1 MSKTRTIRLNVFF
14 RVILLALVGFLLLL
28 IPGIIGVFTIIIVVA
43 IFGWVLWSD
52 GDRIKELERRLA
64 TLEKAEP
71 KSEEA

>member
-1 MSKTRTIRLNVFF
+1 MSKTTIRLDVFL
-14 RVILLALVGFLLLL
+14 RVVLLALTAFLLLL
-28 IPGIIGVFTIIIVVA
+28 IPGIIGVLTLIIVVA

-52 GDRIKELERRLA
+52 RERIKELERRLV